1 MKIVNIFSGAAAAVL
16 AFAVLSCC
24 SCTSEPL
31 PHTPVTPQ
39 EPTTID
45 RTAFAKGADISW
57 VTLMES
63 QGMKFYN
70 AEGTE
75 TECTALMKQLGM
87 NSVRYRVWVNPE
99 DGWNSASDVLA
110 KAIRAQKLGMRIMID
125 FHFSD
130 TWADPANQATPSAWA
145 SLDLEGLKKAVS
157 DHTTEVLSLLKKYG
171 VEVEWVQAG
180 NETRNGM
187 LYPLGQYKENSGK
200 NYAELTTAC
209 YEATKAVYPD
219 AKVIVHLDS
228 GNRLDLYQMIFPVL
242 NSNNAKYDI
251 IGMSLYPCWWDESI
265 GGYTTDW
272 KATVDECLSNISA
285 VNKSYGKD
293 VMICETGM
301 PVENAEVAKAM
312 LSYLLEKT
320 RALSCCKGV
329 FYWEPEAPLG
339 YNDGYANGAFENGK
353 ATCALDPFAEAK

>member
-1 MKIVNIFSGAAAAVL
+1 MLKLKSILSSGICVGALLCA
-16 AFAVLSCC
+16 SCN
-24 SCTSEPL
+24 SCTSSSL
-31 PHTPVTPQ
+31 PHTPVEKEDPVV
-39 EPTTID
+39 ID

-57 VTLMES
+57 ITEMEH

-70 AEGTE
+70 TSGEQ

-99 DGWNSASDVLA
+99 NGWNNASDVLV

-130 TWADPANQATPSAWA
+130 TWADPSNQSVPAEWA
-145 SLDLEGLKKAVS
+145 SYDIEALKKAVGE
-157 DHTTEVLSLLKKYG
+157 HTTQVLTLLKNNG

-180 NETRNGM
+180 NETRSGM
-187 LYPLGQYKENSGK
+187 LKPLGDYKQNGGK

-209 YEATKAVYPD
+209 YDATKAVFPD

-228 GNRLDLYQMIFPVL
+228 GNNIDLYNRIFPVL
-242 NSNNAKYDI
+242 NSNRAKYDM
-251 IGMSLYPCWWDESI
+251 IGMSLYPCWWDDEKGDYS
-265 GGYTTDW
+265 TDW
-272 KATVDECLSNISA
+272 KSTTDACLANISK
-285 VNKSYGKD
+285 VNASYGKE
-293 VMICETGM
+293 VIICETGM
-301 PVENAEVAKAM
+301 PVTKPEVAKEM

-320 RALSCCKGV
+320 QALSCCKGV

-339 YNDGYANGAFENGK
+339 YNDGYALGAFSDGK
-353 ATCALDPFAEAK
+353 PTVALDAFSN